1 MSFLFLCIEFLIA
14 ICKFTFK
21 RYIHIVHRPIYFQM
35 NVELLTVKKS
45 TSFLVNVIRRT
56 RHGVRPIRQ

>member
-21 RYIHIVHRPIYFQM
+21 RYITIVHRPIYFQM
-35 NVELLTVKKS
+35 NVELLTVKKEHFIFS
-45 TSFLVNVIRRT
+45 
-56 RHGVRPIRQ
+56 